1 MKTLPK
7 VLIQKVRL
15 SAEIRW
21 QKLFIQ
27 DCLTGKCPHV
37 ICLKIFLGAPFD
49 CIFLRSNLNSVVVQW
64 NALISF
70 LFPFSPY
77 NYRIVDKINCSI
89 GQDPDSKSLIGVL
102 DIYGFESFKTNRCL
116 AGTLT
121 YYYELSMSCHGFM
134 NVLYENFLSFTCIE
148 MPAKLSK
155 GSLIVFLFF
164 MIEAHLLDSS

>member
-15 SAEIRW
+15 LAEIHW

-37 ICLKIFLGAPFD
+37 ICLIFFLCAPFD
-49 CIFLRSNLNSVVVQW
+49 CIFLSSNLISVVQW

-77 NYRIVDKINCSI
+77 NCRIVDKINCSI
-89 GQDPDSKSLIGVL
+89 GQDSDSKSLIGVL

-121 YYYELSMSCHGFM
+121 YYNELSMSCLGFM
-134 NVLYENFLSFTCIE
+134 NVLYESLLS
-148 MPAKLSK
+148 AKLCQ
-155 GSLIVFLFF
+155 GSLIVFWVFV
-164 MIEAHLLDSS
+164 IEAYLRGSA